1 MGTGGGDLD
10 RFGTNEIGAAAAAGV
25 RLDCSWGRGLGP
37 DVKGSGRPTLH
48 MPTIVQ
54 AISSQRYREGGT
66 AKKKPLFPVIRGVD
80 FASIIAPPPP
90 FFAGGVSSA

>member
-1 MGTGGGDLD
+1 
-10 RFGTNEIGAAAAAGV
+10 
-25 RLDCSWGRGLGP
+25 
-37 DVKGSGRPTLH
+37 